1 MPIATPASRTIATP
15 PLPPA
20 TRERIVQVADE
31 LFYQRGFEKTSFA
44 DIADQVGISRGN
56 FYHHFKSKD
65 DILAAVIALRSAR
78 TQAMLDAW
86 SRQATSPVERLS
98 CFADMLIRNRGDIQ
112 RFGCPVGTL
121 NAELGKRSHASQADA
136 ARLFTLFR
144 DWLCVQ
150 FEQVHPPEAAE
161 SRALHLLALSQG
173 IAALAQAFRDEA
185 FIRREVAL
193 IQDWLRTLADS
204 QVPADCTPGDA
215 CAPA

>member
-1 MPIATPASRTIATP
+1 MPISTPASCKVTTP

-44 DIADQVGISRGN
+44 DIADQVGVSRGN

-86 SRQATSPVERLS
+86 SRQATSPVGRLS
-98 CFADMLIRNRGDIQ
+98 CFADMLLRNRGDIQ

-121 NAELGKRSHASQADA
+121 NAELGKRAHPRIADDFNGRCGGCRSGPFA
-136 ARLFTLFR
+136 ERPVYWPSVEISSGSGRAR
-144 DWLCVQ
+144 C
-150 FEQVHPPEAAE
+150 P
-161 SRALHLLALSQG
+161 
-173 IAALAQAFRDEA
+173 
-185 FIRREVAL
+185 IR
-193 IQDWLRTLADS
+193 
-204 QVPADCTPGDA
+204 CTG
-215 CAPA
+215 